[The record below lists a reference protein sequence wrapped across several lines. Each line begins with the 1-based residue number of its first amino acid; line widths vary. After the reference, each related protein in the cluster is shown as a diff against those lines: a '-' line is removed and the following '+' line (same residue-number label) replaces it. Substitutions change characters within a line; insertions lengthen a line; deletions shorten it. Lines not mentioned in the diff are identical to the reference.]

1 MAKKVIP
8 IFGFILAII
17 SLILLVAFIKHET
30 VVFFAVVAVFCTL
43 ISCIYQDLSVKKIT
57 GEGIRGI
64 SWVIQIAFNGAF
76 AVLSWI
82 YFNNPWVYAVM
93 LLLLAI
99 LSSFNTEGVHR
110 QYAWGFLIILYSLMI
125 VFSVSHY
132 ADVHGG
138 VYKGYYFWWWITPIA
153 VASIANFGVSNFCS
167 WLRAKKKNTLATAKV
182 VSKKVI
188 TKLDNIA
195 ENSAAK
201 S

>member
-76 AVLSWI
+76 AVLSWT
-82 YFNNPWVYAVM
+82 YFNNPWVY
-93 LLLLAI
+93 
-99 LSSFNTEGVHR
+99 
-110 QYAWGFLIILYSLMI
+110 LIILYSLMI